1 MAKSEIYTSED
12 FLSTTKVDILTLK
25 GFGEKTV
32 DKITAIILEA
42 LAIHETK
49 SVKDEEGEAKISD
62 SDESILEEVNNN

>member
-12 FLSTTKVDILTLK
+12 FLSTAKADILTLK

-42 LAIHETK
+42 VAIHEAK
-49 SVKDEEGEAKISD
+49 SIEKKEGEAEVSD
-62 SDESILEEVNNN
+62 SGKSILEEVNKD